1 MSLRETVVNIIHQLI
16 KNSDIYLVDVLVS
29 ESKIRRK
36 ITVFLDT
43 DEGIK
48 IDDCSKISHQ
58 LGLELEEIIDNAFV
72 LEVSSP
78 GADSPL
84 KMERQFIKNI
94 GRTLKVIT
102 VEEEEIK
109 GVLVNFLNN
118 EIEIQPEKKKK
129 IVFDSIKIKLEKI
142 KEAKVIISFK

>member
-1 MSLRETVVNIIHQLI
+1 MNLRETVVNIINKLI
-16 KNSDIYLVDVLVS
+16 ENSDIYLVDVLVS

-48 IDDCSKISHQ
+48 IDDCTKISHL
-58 LGLELEEIIDNAFV
+58 LGLELEEIVDNAFV

-84 KMERQFIKNI
+84 KMERQFLKNI
-94 GRTLKVIT
+94 GRTLKIIT
-102 VEEEEIK
+102 VEQEEIK
-109 GVLVNFLNN
+109 GELINFLNN

-129 IVFDSIKIKLEKI
+129 IVFDSIKIKLENI

>member
-1 MSLRETVVNIIHQLI
+1 MNLRDTVDNIIHQLI
-16 KNSDIYLVDVLVS
+16 ENSDIYLVDVLIS
-29 ESKIRRK
+29 ESKIRKK

-58 LGLELEEIIDNAFV
+58 LGLKLEEIIENAFV

-84 KMERQFIKNI
+84 KMERQFLKNI

-129 IVFDSIKIKLEKI
+129 LVFDSKKIKLEKI

>member
-1 MSLRETVVNIIHQLI
+1 
-16 KNSDIYLVDVLVS
+16 
-29 ESKIRRK
+29 
-36 ITVFLDT
+36 
-43 DEGIK
+43 
-48 IDDCSKISHQ
+48 
-58 LGLELEEIIDNAFV
+58 
-72 LEVSSP
+72 
-78 GADSPL
+78 
-84 KMERQFIKNI
+84 MERQFLKNI

-129 IVFDSIKIKLEKI
+129 LVFDSKKIKLEKI

>member
-1 MSLRETVVNIIHQLI
+1 MSLRDSVVNIIHQLI
-16 KNSDIYLVDVLVS
+16 ENSDIYLVDVLIS
-29 ESKIRRK
+29 ESKIRKK

-58 LGLELEEIIDNAFV
+58 LGLELEEIIENAFV

-84 KMERQFIKNI
+84 KMERQFLKNI

-118 EIEIQPEKKKK
+118 IN
-129 IVFDSIKIKLEKI
+129 FY
-142 KEAKVIISFK
+142 